1 MEDIRVELAINK
13 NLKRFTALFFALVM
27 MFSTSFTIFAD
38 KKEKEHFDSWQA
50 VGLRMSES
58 FSAAVDAVEK
68 DNFDLA
74 FDKMNEAY
82 FGYYEV
88 QGFEATVMN
97 SISKKRVNHI
107 ESLFRDIKYILKGHR
122 EGTKE
127 EIILK
132 IEALRVKVYKDAMV
146 LDGVAKEED
155 LDSVGEA
162 VYGDGEVPERYMSEK
177 EAKLESDKAKEN
189 AGKPKE
195 KVVIKPVSQEE
206 KNATT
211 FTTTYVLLLR
221 EGLEAILVIVAI
233 VAYLVKT
240 GNKHLCKK
248 VYMGVLYAIIASI
261 VLAFVIEIAVENS
274 GEARELIEGWTMF
287 IAVGLLFYVSNWILS
302 KSSAEKWDS
311 YIQDKVK
318 TSIDKKSQNT
328 LVFAAFLAVFREGAE
343 LILFYKASFAGG
355 QNNPTYIWYGLLA
368 GTATLIV
375 IYLLFRYTTVK
386 LPLKP
391 FFLFTSILLY
401 LMCISFMGKGVIEL
415 TEANVITG
423 GTVIE
428 PLKNIL
434 DVEFLQTW
442 LNIYPRAETLIPQI
456 MLLIASVWIL
466 IKNTM
471 SGKKEA

>member
-1 MEDIRVELAINK
+1 MTEKIENHK
-13 NLKRFTALFFALVM
+13 FKRLIAFVFALIM
-27 MFSTSFTIFAD
+27 MFSSSVALYAD
-38 KKEKEHFDSWQA
+38 KEKFDSWQA
-50 VGLRMSES
+50 VALRMANILGE
-58 FSAAVDAVEK
+58 AVDFVEN
-68 DNFDLA
+68 DNLDEA
-74 FDKMNEAY
+74 YKKMNEAY

-107 ESLFRDIKYILKGHR
+107 ETLFRDIKFILKGNR

-127 EIILK
+127 EIIQK
-132 IEALRVKVYKDAMV
+132 IEALRVKVYRDAMV
-146 LDGVAKEED
+146 LDGIVGED
-155 LDSVGEA
+155 SLDSVGE
-162 VYGDGEVPERYMSEK
+162 VIYGDAEVPERWMSEE
-177 EAKLESDKAKEN
+177 EALAEGEAAKKAETVD
-189 AGKPKE
+189 AE
-195 KVVIKPVSQEE
+195 T
-206 KNATT
+206 KNAETT
-211 FTTTYVLLLR
+211 VKVQTVDQSVKNTKTFSTTYLLLLR

-248 VYMGVLYAIIASI
+248 VYMGVLYAVVAS
-261 VLAFVIEIAVENS
+261 VALAFIIDIAVENS

-287 IAVGLLFYVSNWILS
+287 IAVALLFYVSNWILS
-302 KSSAEKWDS
+302 KASAEKWDT

-343 LILFYKASFAGG
+343 LILFYKAAFAGG

-375 IYLLFRYTTVK
+375 IYVLFRYTTVK

-391 FFLFTSILLY
+391 FFIFTSILLF
-401 LMCISFMGKGVIEL
+401 LMCVSFMGKGVIEL

-428 PLKNIL
+428 PLKNVLNI
-434 DVEFLQTW
+434 EFLQDW

-456 MLLIASVWIL
+456 MLVFASVWML
-466 IKNTM
+466 VKHTW
-471 SGKKEA
+471 SGKKQA